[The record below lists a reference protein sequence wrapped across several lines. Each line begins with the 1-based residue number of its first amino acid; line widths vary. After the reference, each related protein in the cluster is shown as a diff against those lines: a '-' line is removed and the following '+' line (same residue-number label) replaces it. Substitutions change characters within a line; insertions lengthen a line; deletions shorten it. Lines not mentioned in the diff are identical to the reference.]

1 MVHYLKSETFLLEIK
16 FFDFSDFNAC
26 NILDDLVYI
35 KSVRLSIKYKDSA
48 KMSVCK

>member
-26 NILDDLVYI
+26 NILDDLV
-35 KSVRLSIKYKDSA
+35 SIKYKDSA